1 MIPLASPFAK
11 SSDYKI
17 FKLIPM
23 RIRSLLQLLF
33 LTLPF
38 LLAAQPKIQFVNWA
52 SGFDRPVDIAH
63 CGDSRLFVVEQDGLI
78 VVVDSLGIK
87 IDTFLN
93 IDPRVNS
100 TNNEQGLLGLAFHP
114 NYKVNGYFYVYYTKN
129 TGGATQVSR
138 FSVMPGNPNEADP
151 NSEFSIFTTPQPY
164 NNHNGGCIKFGPDG
178 YLYIGLGDGGSG
190 GDPQGYG
197 QRKNT
202 FLGKIL
208 RIDVNNSSPTNPYA
222 VPSDNPFVGQ
232 SEYFPEIWSLGW
244 RNPWRFSFDRLT
256 GDMWIG
262 DVGQV
267 TREEVDFEPAGVGGR
282 NYGWRCYE
290 GTFPFNTT
298 GCQPQNTYVGPVFD
312 YDNNSMGCS
321 ITGGFIYR
329 GSKYPD
335 LYGVYLVADYCSGR
349 IWGTKQNANGT
360 FSTEQ
365 LANLGDYEFSSFG
378 EDQHGELYV
387 ALLSTG
393 RIQKITELCSP
404 FQVSLVS
411 LYSPV
416 CHNSLSAI
424 ISLEPINGTGTITYS
439 WSNGQSANQIVYLN
453 PGVYTVTVTNG
464 NGCSRVRSYEIEA
477 LNPDP
482 PTLAVN
488 DTILCQGQHA
498 VLTVNGL
505 LSPSQLR
512 LYNGATLLQ
521 DITTIEPNYSYMVT
535 APGMYSVAVTD
546 SLCTTGLDN
555 INIELESAL
564 EPEVTVSGDTL
575 FSTQPCTACQW
586 LLNNQPIPGATNP
599 FYVATESGVY
609 ELQVT
614 SSQGCTYQSSGISI
628 VISGTSLPAS
638 VRKFS
643 LAPNPSNGLVMLEME
658 LDAVE
663 QFIISLSDTSQRQL
677 FMQTHHAD
685 KLSLPIDLKSLPA
698 GTYLLNVQMQDGS
711 FVKKVVKR

>member
-1 MIPLASPFAK
+1 
-11 SSDYKI
+11 
-17 FKLIPM
+17 M
-23 RIRSLLQLLF
+23 RIRPVLQLLLLAF
-33 LTLPF
+33 PF
-38 LLAAQPKIQFVNWA
+38 ILAAQPKIQLVNWA

-78 VVVDSLGIK
+78 VVVDSLGAK

-93 IDPRVNS
+93 IDPVVNS
-100 TNNEQGLLGLAFHP
+100 AANEQGLLGLAFHP
-114 NYKVNGYFYVYYTKN
+114 NYKSNGYFFVYYTKN
-129 TGGATQVSR
+129 NGGATQVSR
-138 FSVMPGNPNEADP
+138 FSVKSGNPNEADP
-151 NSEFSIFTTPQPY
+151 NSELSIFTTPQPY

-208 RIDVNNSSPTNPYA
+208 RLDVNNSSVATPYV
-222 VPSDNPFVGQ
+222 VPADNPFVGQ
-232 SEYFPEIWSLGW
+232 TAYFPEIWSLGL

-290 GTFPFNTT
+290 GTFPFNTA

-312 YDNNSMGCS
+312 YDNNSLGCS

-335 LYGVYLVADYCSGR
+335 LYGIYLFADYCSGR
-349 IWGTKQNANGT
+349 IWGTKQNSDGT
-360 FSTEQ
+360 FSTQQ

-378 EDQHGELYV
+378 EDRDGELYI
-387 ALLSTG
+387 ALLSSG
-393 RIQKITELCSP
+393 RVQKITELCSP
-404 FQVSLVS
+404 FQVSLVNM
-411 LYSPV
+411 YSPV
-416 CHNSLSAI
+416 CQNSLSAI
-424 ISLEPINGTGTITYS
+424 ISLAPVNGTGTVTYA
-439 WSNGQSANQIVYLN
+439 WSNGQSTNQIVYLN
-453 PGVYTVTVTNG
+453 PGSYTVTVTNG

-477 LNPDP
+477 LNPNP
-482 PTLAVN
+482 PTLAIS

-505 LSPSQLR
+505 LIPSQLSWFK
-512 LYNGATLLQ
+512 GVTLLEN
-521 DITTIEPNYSYMVT
+521 ITATEPNYSFMVT
-535 APGMYSVAVTD
+535 EPGMYAVLVTD
-546 SLCTTGLDN
+546 SLCTFGLEN
-555 INIELESAL
+555 INIQVETAV
-564 EPEVTVSGDTL
+564 EPEVMVSGDTL
-575 FSTQPCTACQW
+575 FSTPPCTACQW

-599 FYVATESGVY
+599 FYVATESGIY

-614 SSQGCTYQSSGISI
+614 SDQGCTYQSSGVSI
-628 VISGTSLPAS
+628 IISGTALPVS
-638 VRKFS
+638 VRKFV

-663 QFIISLSDTSQRQL
+663 DFIISLSDTSQRQL

-685 KLSLPIDLKSLPA
+685 KLNLPIDLKSLPA
-698 GTYLLNVQMQDGS
+698 GTYFLNVQTKSGS
-711 FVKKVVKR
+711 FVRKVVKR